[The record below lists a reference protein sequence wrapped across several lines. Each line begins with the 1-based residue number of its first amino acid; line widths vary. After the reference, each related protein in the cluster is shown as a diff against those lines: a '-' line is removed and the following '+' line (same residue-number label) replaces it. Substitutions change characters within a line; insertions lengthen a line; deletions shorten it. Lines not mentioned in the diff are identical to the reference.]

1 MKPLQGRVAVVTG
14 SSRGI
19 GKAIAL
25 CLADEGCQVVI
36 NFRSSVDAAHAAAFE
51 IESRNPGSTCVIQ
64 ADVTRESDIAAMTR
78 IERDTADDSGTFSL
92 LIVEPTRST
101 CSLALLVSFGGALL
115 A

>member
-1 MKPLQGRVAVVTG
+1 MLAAPVPPCSILAVILLLFSLLFSYVL
-14 SSRGI
+14 S
-19 GKAIAL
+19 
-25 CLADEGCQVVI
+25 
-36 NFRSSVDAAHAAAFE
+36 
-51 IESRNPGSTCVIQ
+51 
-64 ADVTRESDIAAMTR
+64 ESDIAAMTR